1 MRFALVTSLCVFG
14 LALGCAHSHD
24 KFYNPDG
31 TLCAEVKSTVL
42 GTGEAEK
49 LVIVNPCGLQTTY
62 DTKDTGLS
70 DNATELGGNI
80 AEGLAKGAVKGV
92 VPTP

>member
-1 MRFALVTSLCVFG
+1 VRALAILLCVGG

-24 KFYNPDG
+24 KFYWPDG
-31 TLCAEVKSTVL
+31 TLCAEIKSSVL
-42 GTGEAEK
+42 GTGETEK
-49 LVIVNPCGLQTTY
+49 YVVSPCADLVY

-70 DNATELGGNI
+70 DNATEVGGKI

-92 VPTP
+92 VPVP

>member
-1 MRFALVTSLCVFG
+1 MRLAAILLCVGG

-24 KFYNPDG
+24 KFYYKNG
-31 TLCAEVKSTVL
+31 EICAELKSTVF
-42 GTGEAEK
+42 GTGETEK
-49 LVIVNPCGLQTTY
+49 FITDSDCVTLSY

-80 AEGLAKGAVKGV
+80 AEGLAKGAAEGL
-92 VPTP
+92 VPGP